1 MTICIG
7 IGQCGVSCA
16 DSLISRLAQEEEVD
30 CFYSTTSP
38 SAMTAIGERQSLVG
52 TGQLTPR
59 AVLVDTEPKAIS
71 KCICPTRPWSYD
83 PRSTHILGQSGA
95 GNNWACGYTI
105 QEETKMGIVDSVQRE
120 AERCDRVESLSIIQ
134 SAAGGT
140 GSGLGAALTED
151 FRDAFRCSMAN
162 FVVCP
167 FIVGEVVVQHYNSC
181 LSLAHLVEISDA
193 VCILENESLSL
204 ACTSALNISQPSFS
218 DINNLISLY
227 ISSATLSSYEVQS
240 SNPHKVGLSDS
251 LTHLCSHPGYKFIN
265 AAMVPI
271 TSPMSVEFTTDS
283 WLALSKRLHRTS
295 TVSTRSLSDL
305 LTLHGSGSLQAWHQ
319 PEVSSM
325 WSFEQN
331 YPKWNPTPFA
341 VRTRERSFGGY
352 EKAVTLLSNSN
363 AIVQPIER
371 LHATAYKMF
380 LSRAY
385 IHQYIKNGLE
395 MDDFVSVF
403 AKLEQ
408 VLSNYK
414 KI

>member
-30 CFYSTTSP
+30 CFYSTTS
-38 SAMTAIGERQSLVG
+38 
-52 TGQLTPR
+52 QLTPR

-71 KCICPTRPWSYD
+71 KCICQTRPWSYD

-227 ISSATLSSYEVQS
+227 ISSAMLSSYEVQS
-240 SNPHKVGLSDS
+240 SPNKVGLSDS
-251 LTHLCSHPGYKFIN
+251 LAHLCSHPGYKFIN
-265 AAMVPI
+265 AAMAPI

-283 WLALSKRLHRTS
+283 WLALSKRLHRSS

-305 LTLHGSGSLQAWHQ
+305 LTLHGLGSLQAWHQ

-331 YPKWNPTPFA
+331 YPKWNPAPFA